1 MVYRRQHRRG
11 TDTRMHPTY
20 EKILNTAVEVLIEQG
35 FDRFNV
41 QDVLDRAEISRGT
54 LYHHY
59 GDVDSVIEA
68 ALAAAYSRE
77 LRVNR
82 VRALELVERC
92 KTVTEFRR
100 EVKRLL
106 DGVAELPASVRLRRV
121 HTIALCQTR
130 PDLDVAIRQEQDEDN
145 SAWHDLLVAAQVKG
159 FVRRDVDLT
168 VGAVIA
174 QGIGISRII
183 DEISTE
189 PMSNQT
195 WSNLL
200 FDFYDKFLLAP
211 AP

>member
-11 TDTRMHPTY
+11 TDTQMHPTY

-68 ALAAAYSRE
+68 ALAASYSRE
-77 LRVNR
+77 IRANR
-82 VRALELVERC
+82 EAALELVERC

-100 EVKRLL
+100 EIKRLL
-106 DGVAELPASVRLRRV
+106 DSVGELPASVRLRRV

-130 PDLDVAIRQEQDEDN
+130 PDLDEAIRHEQDEN
-145 SAWHDLLVAAQVKG
+145 NRAWYELLVAAQEKG
-159 FVRRDVDLT
+159 FVRRDVDP
-168 VGAVIA
+168 VIGAAFA

-183 DEISTE
+183 DEISSE

-211 AP
+211 AT

>member
-11 TDTRMHPTY
+11 TDTQMHPTY

-68 ALAAAYSRE
+68 ALAASYSRE
-77 LRVNR
+77 IKANR
-82 VRALELVERC
+82 QAALELVERC

-100 EVKRLL
+100 EIKRLL
-106 DGVAELPASVRLRRV
+106 DSVGELPASVRLRRV

-130 PDLDVAIRQEQDEDN
+130 PDLDEAIRHEQDESN
-145 SAWHDLLVAAQVKG
+145 RAWHDLLVAAQEKG
-159 FVRRDVDLT
+159 FVRRDVDP
-168 VGAVIA
+168 VIGAAFV

-183 DEISTE
+183 DEISSE

-195 WSNLL
+195 WSNLM

-211 AP
+211 AT

>member
-11 TDTRMHPTY
+11 TDTQMHPTY

-77 LRVNR
+77 IKANR
-82 VRALELVERC
+82 QTALELVERC
-92 KTVTEFRR
+92 KTLTEFRR
-100 EVKRLL
+100 EIQRLL
-106 DGVAELPASVRLRRV
+106 DGIAELPASVRLRRV

-130 PDLDVAIRQEQDEDN
+130 PDLDEAIRHEQDEN
-145 SAWHDLLVAAQVKG
+145 NRAWHDLLVLAQEKG
-159 FVRRDVDLT
+159 FVRSDVDPT
-168 VGAVIA
+168 VGAAFV
-174 QGIGISRII
+174 QGIGISRIT

-189 PMSNQT
+189 PLSNEA
-195 WSNLL
+195 WSRLL
-200 FDFYDKFLLAP
+200 FDFYDKFLLVP